1 MTTEIVVREDNT
13 AEERS
18 IVVSDGKGGQLVVR
32 ESELMQMVS
41 TLSAA
46 LDVFYGQGR
55 LKDKE
60 PRNAWEAL
68 RENTRLREQ
77 NRLLGERFKQ
87 QEGVIR
93 SAFARALKGVSGVT
107 PKVQVEA
114 AQLVTIVNDHYD
126 AEQLLKAAGIPFRN
140 VASAVRRL
148 IAERATIVEAQPFA
162 ELHPEL
168 EGEATPASLPAPDE
182 TKLLP

>member
-32 ESELMQMVS
+32 ETELMQMVS

-46 LDVFYGQGR
+46 LDVFYASSSR
-55 LKDKE
+55 LDPV
-60 PRNAWEAL
+60 PRSEWELRKQNAQ
-68 RENTRLREQ
+68 LREQ

-87 QEGVIR
+87 QEGIIR
-93 SAFARALKGVSGVT
+93 SAFARALKGVSSVT

-114 AQLVTIVNDHYD
+114 AQLVTAVNDHYE
-126 AEQLLKAAGIPFRN
+126 AEQLLKEAGISFRN

-148 IAERATIVEAQPFA
+148 ISERADVVETDSRDYSRDA
-162 ELHPEL
+162 L
-168 EGEATPASLPAPDE
+168 EGSTSTPALEPPA
-182 TKLLP
+182 KLLP